1 MKPVCFVISPIGEAG
16 SKIRENADDLLEFI
30 IRPALEIFDFNV
42 VRGDHRSET
51 NQIDVDVIQMVQDAD
66 LCICD
71 ITGHNPNVMYELGR
85 RDETMKDVIV
95 MKKAGEPLPVDL
107 GSRRCIEY
115 DLSTPRTAK
124 DAQQQIRNFVEPM
137 IARGFDS
144 SGRATS
150 LRDMHASIDRLERKI
165 DALSKELKRTAPA
178 ASAIPAVAAASAAD
192 FGGLTPMQAFKV
204 AMKKRD
210 LALAERAMSALR
222 QTMDH
227 FRFLD
232 QIVERVA
239 VLGSDTAGNN
249 LIACYQE
256 FMDSE
261 RPVAEKLDYMGCLI
275 SYAGKKDR
283 EQEILEQTEAVAEQ
297 LLAQNDLTDAQRAY
311 VYNQTNR
318 VYWGVYLNTGDETW
332 RQKSLNALQ
341 LAIEFN
347 PTDPS
352 YHFNLALTQERP
364 DSYAALDALENCLA
378 LQPEGRADAD
388 HLSKAY
394 RMFRAANDPRA
405 FDVLEWLRQINPALA
420 DYLENYN
427 Q

>member
-1 MKPVCFVISPIGEAG
+1 MKPVCFVISPIGEIG
-16 SKIRENADDLLEFI
+16 SPIRENADDLLEFI

-42 VRGDHRSET
+42 VRGDHRSEP

-95 MKKAGEPLPVDL
+95 LKKAGSPLPVDL

-124 DAQQQIRNFVEPM
+124 DAQQQIRSFVEPM

-150 LRDMHASIDRLERKI
+150 LRDMHTSIDRLERKI
-165 DALSKELKRTAPA
+165 DAISKELKRSAPVAAAALPA
-178 ASAIPAVAAASAAD
+178 ASGAD

-210 LALAERAMSALR
+210 LALAERTMAALR

-232 QIVERVA
+232 QIAERVA
-239 VLGSDTAGNN
+239 VLGSDTAGNI
-249 LIACYQE
+249 LIECYQE

-261 RPVAEKLDYMGCLI
+261 RPVSEKLDYMGCLI

-283 EQEILEQTEAVAEQ
+283 EQEILKQTEAAAEQ
-297 LLAQNDLTDAQRAY
+297 LLALPDISDAQRAY
-311 VYNQTNR
+311 VYNQVNR
-318 VYWGVYLNTGDETW
+318 VYWGIYLISDDETW
-332 RQKSLNALQ
+332 RQKALNALQ

-352 YHFNLALTQERP
+352 YQFNLALTQEHHDR
-364 DSYAALDALENCLA
+364 DAALDAIEKCLA
-378 LQPEGRADAD
+378 LQPEGRPDED

-394 RMFRAANDPRA
+394 RMFRDADDPRA
-405 FDVLEWLRQINPALA
+405 FDVLEWIRQVNPALA

-427 Q
+427 T

>member
-16 SKIRENADDLLEFI
+16 SPIRENADDLLEFI
-30 IRPALEIFDFNV
+30 IRPALEIFDFEV

-95 MKKAGEPLPVDL
+95 MKRAGEPLPVDL

-124 DAQQQIRNFVEPM
+124 DAQQQIRSFVEPM

-150 LRDMHASIDRLERKI
+150 LRDMHTSIDRLERKI
-165 DALSKELKRTAPA
+165 DAISKELKRTAPA
-178 ASAIPAVAAASAAD
+178 AAVPAAAPAD

-204 AMKKRD
+204 AVKNRD
-210 LALAERAMSALR
+210 LALAERAMAALR

-232 QIVERVA
+232 QVVERVA
-239 VLGSDTAGNN
+239 VLGSDTAGNE
-249 LIACYQE
+249 LIRCYQE
-256 FMDSE
+256 FMDSD
-261 RPVAEKLDYMGCLI
+261 RPIVEKLDYMGCLI

-283 EQEILEQTEAVAEQ
+283 EQEVLEQTESVAEQ
-297 LLAQNDLTDAQRAY
+297 LLARPDLTDAQRAY

-318 VYWGVYLNTGDETW
+318 VYWGIYLNTEDEAW
-332 RQKSLNALQ
+332 REKALNALQ

-352 YHFNLALTQERP
+352 YQFNLALTQEHHDRE
-364 DSYAALDALENCLA
+364 AALDAIERCLA
-378 LQPEGRADAD
+378 LQPQDRPDED

-405 FDVLEWLRQINPALA
+405 FDVLEWIRQRNPALA
-420 DYLENYN
+420 DFLENYN